1 MPDHNASPRGSINR
15 HIAPSVIVILFALA
29 MSACVLGVVAWKAL
43 DAKTTTL
50 ERGQTATQNLAH
62 SLIEH
67 AAHTIQAADISMTG
81 IVEFLKYQTPVTER
95 FNRYLASTVDAL
107 PQIREM
113 GVIGPDGSWLYSS
126 LPETPRHNNAD
137 RDYFIYHRDTVGPAL
152 RINAPLESRLTG
164 RDTIVLSKRISR
176 QDGSF
181 GGILVAAIDNDYF
194 NSFYNRLQLGSR
206 GAISLIRSDG
216 IVLIRWPLSNI
227 GANLSKTELFSTQL
241 KLSSVGYYKTTSP
254 FDGDVKYFGYEEASQ
269 YPIVVTVARSENE
282 LLAGW
287 HATLR
292 TDALVGGI
300 ILSMIV
306 LLAALLSSQLRFR
319 VKTERALRERETR
332 YRLLADNI
340 ADIVILLDGRG
351 VLLYVSPS
359 VEPVLGLRGSDL
371 IGKSCFDLVHFDD
384 RERLLTATAQL
395 GASDS
400 TNTVAFRTA
409 RADGSIAW
417 IEINFKLAAE
427 HSGQEQVKFV
437 GVLRDVTQRKMME
450 DELTSL
456 NGRLAQ
462 LATTDGL
469 TGLANRRTFDG
480 FLHREY
486 LDQATLSVL
495 LFDIDHFKG
504 YNDSHGHQAGDECL
518 KAVAKVIAD
527 ATSNISG
534 MSARYGGE
542 EFVIVLPDVAETE
555 AMRVAEAV
563 RLTVRSLGIPNPA
576 ASRGYVTVSVGV
588 STRTEATL
596 DQAMLVG
603 DADLA
608 LYEAKRL
615 GRNRSFAAS
624 ALKHAFVES
633 GPLQPD
639 AEPRAGTDHSG
650 FERGK
655 AGSPGIRS

>member
-1 MPDHNASPRGSINR
+1 M
-15 HIAPSVIVILFALA
+15 IVILFALA
-29 MSACVLGVVAWKAL
+29 MSACVLGVVIWKAL
-43 DAKTTTL
+43 DAKATTL

-67 AAHTIQAADISMTG
+67 AAHTIQAADISMSG
-81 IVEFLKYQTPVTER
+81 IVEFLKYQTPAVAAH
-95 FNRYLASTVDAL
+95 FNDYLANTVEAL

-126 LPETPRHNNAD
+126 LPQTPGHNNAD

-152 RINAPLESRLTG
+152 RINAPLQSRLTG
-164 RDTIVLSKRISR
+164 RDTVILSKRISR

-181 GGILVAAIDNDYF
+181 GGVLVAAIDNDYF

-206 GAISLIRSDG
+206 GAICLIRSDG
-216 IVLIRWPLSNI
+216 IVLIRWPQSSI
-227 GANLSKTELFSTQL
+227 GADLSKSELFADRL
-241 KLSSVGYYKTTSP
+241 KLSSVGYYKVTSL
-254 FDGDVKYFGYEEASQ
+254 FDGDVKYMGYEEASQ

-282 LLAGW
+282 LLANW
-287 HATLR
+287 RTALR
-292 TDALVGGI
+292 TDALVGAV
-300 ILSMIV
+300 ILSIIV
-306 LLAALLSSQLRFR
+306 LLTTLLASQFRFR
-319 VKTERALRERETR
+319 IRTERALREREAR

-351 VLLYVSPS
+351 TLLYVSPS
-359 VEPVLGLRGSDL
+359 VEPVLGLRGNDL
-371 IGKSCFDLVHFDD
+371 VGRSCFDLVHPDD
-384 RERLLTATAQL
+384 RERVLTATAEL
-395 GASDS
+395 DTPDS
-400 TNTVAFRTA
+400 TNTVAFRIS

-427 HSGQEQVKFV
+427 HSDQEQVKFV

-450 DELTSL
+450 DELNSL
-456 NGRLAQ
+456 NARLAQ

-486 LDQATLSVL
+486 STQSILSVL

-518 KAVAKVIAD
+518 KAVAKAIAE
-527 ATSNISG
+527 ATSNTPG

-542 EFVIVLPDVAETE
+542 EFVIILPNVAEAD

-563 RLTVRSLGIPNPA
+563 RLTIRSLGIPNPE
-576 ASRGYVTVSVGV
+576 SSCGYVTISVGV
-588 STRTEATL
+588 STKTGATL
-596 DQAMLVG
+596 DEAMLVG

-608 LYEAKRL
+608 LYEAKHL
-615 GRNRSFAAS
+615 GRNRSLAAS
-624 ALKHAFVES
+624 ELKHGFVES

-639 AEPRAGTDHSG
+639 AEPGAKVDHNS
-650 FERGK
+650 FQRGK
-655 AGSPGIRS
+655 AASPGI

>member
-1 MPDHNASPRGSINR
+1 M
-15 HIAPSVIVILFALA
+15 
-29 MSACVLGVVAWKAL
+29 
-43 DAKTTTL
+43 
-50 ERGQTATQNLAH
+50 
-62 SLIEH
+62 
-67 AAHTIQAADISMTG
+67 
-81 IVEFLKYQTPVTER
+81 
-95 FNRYLASTVDAL
+95 
-107 PQIREM
+107 
-113 GVIGPDGSWLYSS
+113 
-126 LPETPRHNNAD
+126 
-137 RDYFIYHRDTVGPAL
+137 
-152 RINAPLESRLTG
+152 
-164 RDTIVLSKRISR
+164 
-176 QDGSF
+176 
-181 GGILVAAIDNDYF
+181 
-194 NSFYNRLQLGSR
+194 
-206 GAISLIRSDG
+206 
-216 IVLIRWPLSNI
+216 
-227 GANLSKTELFSTQL
+227 
-241 KLSSVGYYKTTSP
+241 
-254 FDGDVKYFGYEEASQ
+254 
-269 YPIVVTVARSENE
+269 
-282 LLAGW
+282 
-287 HATLR
+287 
-292 TDALVGGI
+292 
-300 ILSMIV
+300 
-306 LLAALLSSQLRFR
+306 
-319 VKTERALRERETR
+319 
-332 YRLLADNI
+332 
-340 ADIVILLDGRG
+340 ILLDGRG

-371 IGKSCFDLVHFDD
+371 VGKSCFDLVHFDD

-395 GASDS
+395 GATGS
-400 TNTVAFRTA
+400 TNTVAFRIA

-427 HSGQEQVKFV
+427 HSDQEQVKFV

-555 AMRVAEAV
+555 AVRVAEAV

-639 AEPRAGTDHSG
+639 TEPRAGTDHSG

-655 AGSPGIRS
+655 ARSPGIRS

>member
-1 MPDHNASPRGSINR
+1 MPDHNSTPSGSLNR
-15 HIAPSVIVILFALA
+15 HIAPSVIVILFALV
-29 MSACVLGVVAWKAL
+29 MSACVLGIVIWKAL
-43 DAKTTTL
+43 DAKATTL
-50 ERGQTATQNLAH
+50 ERGQIATQNLAH
-62 SLIEH
+62 SLSEH
-67 AAHTIQAADISMTG
+67 AAYTIQAADIAMTG
-81 IVEFLKYQTPVTER
+81 MVELLKYQTPQTER
-95 FNRYLASTVDAL
+95 FNRYLASTADAL

-126 LPETPRHNNAD
+126 LSETPRHNNAD

-164 RDTIVLSKRISR
+164 RSTIILSKRISR

-181 GGILVAAIDNDYF
+181 GGVLVAAIDNDYF
-194 NSFYNRLQLGSR
+194 NSFYNRFDLGAG

-216 IVLIRWPLSNI
+216 VLLIRWPLSNI
-227 GANLSKTELFSTQL
+227 GTDLSKTELFTTQL
-241 KLSSVGYYKTTSP
+241 KLSSVGYYKTNSP
-254 FDGDVKYFGYEEASQ
+254 FDGTIKYFGYEEASQ
-269 YPIVVTVARSENE
+269 YPIVMTVARSENE
-282 LLAGW
+282 LLASW
-287 HATLR
+287 RTALR
-292 TDALVGGI
+292 TDAVVGCV

-306 LLAALLSSQLRFR
+306 LLAALLSWQFRFR
-319 VKTERALRERETR
+319 IRTERALRERETR
-332 YRLLADNI
+332 YRLLADNV
-340 ADIVILLDGRG
+340 ADIVILLDRTGL
-351 VLLYVSPS
+351 LLYVSPS

-371 IGKSCFDLVHFDD
+371 VGRLCFDLVHPDD
-384 RERLLTATAQL
+384 RECVLTATAEL
-395 GASDS
+395 NAPDA
-400 TNTVAFRTA
+400 TNTVAFRIS
-409 RADGSIAW
+409 RADGSVAW
-417 IEINFKLAAE
+417 IEINFKLAAG
-427 HSGQEQVKFV
+427 HSDQEQVKFV

-486 LDQATLSVL
+486 AAQATLSVL

-518 KAVAKVIAD
+518 KAVARVIAD
-527 ATSNISG
+527 ATSNTAG

-542 EFVIVLPDVAETE
+542 EFVIVLPNVAETG
-555 AMRVAEAV
+555 AMRIAEAV
-563 RLTVRSLGIPNPA
+563 RLTVRSLGIRNPA
-576 ASRGYVTVSVGV
+576 ASRGYVTISVGV
-588 STRTEATL
+588 SSRTEATL

-624 ALKHAFVES
+624 ALKPSFVES

-639 AEPRAGTDHSG
+639 APSRTRIDH
-650 FERGK
+650 
-655 AGSPGIRS
+655 

>member
-1 MPDHNASPRGSINR
+1 MPDHNPSPRGSLNR
-15 HIAPSVIVILFALA
+15 HIAPSVIVILFALV
-29 MSACVLGVVAWKAL
+29 MSACVLGVVTWKAI
-43 DAKTTTL
+43 DAKAATL
-50 ERGQTATQNLAH
+50 ERGQVATQNLAH

-67 AAHTIQAADISMTG
+67 AAHTIQAADISMSG
-81 IVEFLKYQTPVTER
+81 IVEFLKYQTPAAER
-95 FNRYLASTVDAL
+95 FNGYLANTVEAL
-107 PQIREM
+107 PQIREI

-126 LPETPRHNNAD
+126 LPKTPVHNNAD

-164 RDTIVLSKRISR
+164 RSTIILSKRISR

-181 GGILVAAIDNDYF
+181 GGVLTAAIDSDYF
-194 NSFYNRLQLGSR
+194 NSFYNRLQLGSG

-227 GANLSKTELFSTQL
+227 GVDLSRTELFASQL

-254 FDGDVKYFGYEEASQ
+254 FDGDSKYFGYEEASQ

-282 LLAGW
+282 LLAAWRAG
-287 HATLR
+287 LR
-292 TDALVGGI
+292 TDALVGGV

-306 LLAALLSSQLRFR
+306 LLAALLSSQFRFR
-319 VKTERALRERETR
+319 LKTERALRERETR

-351 VLLYVSPS
+351 ALLYVSPS
-359 VEPVLGLRGSDL
+359 VEPVLGLRGNDL
-371 IGKSCFDLVHFDD
+371 VGKSCFDLVHPDD
-384 RERLLTATAQL
+384 RDRVLTTTAQL
-395 GASDS
+395 DAPDS
-400 TNTVAFRTA
+400 TNTVAFRMC

-417 IEINFKLAAE
+417 IEINFKVAAE
-427 HSGQEQVKFV
+427 NSDQDEVKFV
-437 GVLRDVTQRKMME
+437 GVLRDVTQRKLME

-456 NGRLAQ
+456 NARLAQ

-486 LDQATLSVL
+486 STQSVLSVL

-504 YNDSHGHQAGDECL
+504 YNDSYGHQAGDECL

-527 ATSNISG
+527 ATANTSG

-542 EFVIVLPDVAETE
+542 EFAIILPNVTE
-555 AMRVAEAV
+555 ADAVRVAEAV
-563 RLTVRSLGIPNPA
+563 RLTVRSLGIPHSA
-576 ASRGYVTVSVGV
+576 ASRGYVTISVGV

-633 GPLQPD
+633 GPLQPG
-639 AEPRAGTDHSG
+639 AESG
-650 FERGK
+650 PLAKPARL
-655 AGSPGIRS
+655 AT

>member
-1 MPDHNASPRGSINR
+1 MPDHAPSPRGSLNR
-15 HIAPSVIVILFALA
+15 HVAPSVIVILFALV
-29 MSACVLGVVAWKAL
+29 MSACMLGIVIWKAL
-43 DAKTTTL
+43 DAKAITL
-50 ERGQTATQNLAH
+50 ERGQVATQNLAH

-67 AAHTIQAADISMTG
+67 AAHTIQAADISMSG
-81 IVEFLKYQTPVTER
+81 IVEFLKYQTPVAER
-95 FNRYLASTVDAL
+95 FNRYLANTAEAL
-107 PQIREM
+107 PQIREI

-126 LPETPRHNNAD
+126 LPKTPVHNNAD

-152 RINAPLESRLTG
+152 QINAPLESRLTG
-164 RDTIVLSKRISR
+164 RATIILSKRISR

-181 GGILVAAIDNDYF
+181 GGVLVAAIDSDYF
-194 NSFYNRLQLGSR
+194 NSFYNRLQLGAG
-206 GAISLIRSDG
+206 GAICLIRSDG
-216 IVLIRWPLSNI
+216 FMLIRWPLSNI
-227 GANLSKTELFSTQL
+227 GADLSKTELFATQL

-254 FDGDVKYFGYEEASQ
+254 FDGGVKYLGYEEASQ

-282 LLAGW
+282 LLANW
-287 HATLR
+287 RAALR
-292 TDALVGGI
+292 TDALVGGV

-306 LLAALLSSQLRFR
+306 LLAALLSSQFRFR
-319 VKTERALRERETR
+319 MRTERALRERETR

-340 ADIVILLDGRG
+340 ADIVILLDRSGA
-351 VLLYVSPS
+351 LLYVSPS
-359 VEPVLGLRGSDL
+359 VEPVLGLRGEDL
-371 IGKSCFDLVHFDD
+371 VGRSCFDLVHAED
-384 RERLLTATAQL
+384 RERVLTTTAQL
-395 GASDS
+395 IAPDS
-400 TNTVAFRTA
+400 TNTVAFRIS

-417 IEINFKLAAE
+417 IEINFKVAAE
-427 HSGQEQVKFV
+427 HSDQEQVKFV

-456 NGRLAQ
+456 NARLAQ

-486 LDQATLSVL
+486 STQDVLSVL

-518 KAVAKVIAD
+518 KAVAKAIAD
-527 ATSNISG
+527 ATANTSG

-542 EFVIVLPDVAETE
+542 EFAIILPNVAE
-555 AMRVAEAV
+555 ADALRVAEAV
-563 RLTVRSLGIPNPA
+563 RLTVRSLGMRNPA
-576 ASRGYVTVSVGV
+576 ASRGFVTISVGV

-596 DQAMLVG
+596 DEAMLVG

-624 ALKHAFVES
+624 SLKHAFVES
-633 GPLQPD
+633 GPLQPE
-639 AEPRAGTDHSG
+639 AKSHQPARPAKLPT
-650 FERGK
+650 
-655 AGSPGIRS
+655 

>member
-1 MPDHNASPRGSINR
+1 MPDHNSSPSGSLNR

-29 MSACVLGVVAWKAL
+29 MSACVLGIVIWKAL
-43 DAKTTTL
+43 DAKATTL
-50 ERGQTATQNLAH
+50 ERGQTATLNLAH

-81 IVEFLKYQTPVTER
+81 IIEFLKYQTPVTER
-95 FNRYLASTVDAL
+95 FNHYLANTVEAL

-137 RDYFIYHRDTVGPAL
+137 RDYFVYHRDTVGPAL

-164 RDTIVLSKRISR
+164 RPTITLSKRISR

-181 GGILVAAIDNDYF
+181 GGVLVAAIDSDYF
-194 NSFYNRLQLGSR
+194 NLFYNRLQLGSR
-206 GAISLIRSDG
+206 GAISMIRSDG

-227 GANLSKTELFSTQL
+227 GADLSKTELFANQL

-269 YPIVVTVARSENE
+269 YPIVVTVARSESE

-287 HATLR
+287 RASLR
-292 TDALVGGI
+292 TDALVGGA

-319 VKTERALRERETR
+319 IKTERALRERETR

-351 VLLYVSPS
+351 TLLYVSPS
-359 VEPVLGLRGSDL
+359 VEPVLGLRGHDL
-371 IGKSCFDLVHFDD
+371 VGRSCFDLVHLED
-384 RERLLTATAQL
+384 RERVLTATAQL
-395 GASDS
+395 DAPDS
-400 TNTVAFRTA
+400 TNTVAFRIS

-427 HSGQEQVKFV
+427 RNEQEKVKFV

-450 DELTSL
+450 DELNSL

-486 LDQATLSVL
+486 LTHATLSVL

-504 YNDSHGHQAGDECL
+504 YNDTYGHQAGDECL
-518 KAVAKVIAD
+518 KAVAKAIAD
-527 ATSNISG
+527 ATSNSSG

-542 EFVIVLPDVAETE
+542 EFVIILPGVAE
-555 AMRVAEAV
+555 ADAVHAAEAV
-563 RLTVRSLGIPNPA
+563 RLMVRSLGILNPA
-576 ASRGYVTVSVGV
+576 ASRGYVTISVGIA
-588 STRTEATL
+588 TKTEATL
-596 DQAMLVG
+596 DEAMLVG

-639 AEPRAGTDHSG
+639 VQPRTGADHNG

-655 AGSPGIRS
+655 AGSGGIRS